1 MNCFKQQNS
10 EENPLILLNNA
21 NLNGSQP
28 GFVVNQKQNAINLQ
42 QQQQLMHL
50 NYNLNEQQL
59 LNQNS
64 DNEMYQ
70 TNPGLQM
77 PLMNNNLNNNNNYF
91 PLSQMVIIYI
101 NLFC

>member
-10 EENPLILLNNA
+10 EENPLILLNISA
-21 NLNGSQP
+21 NLKNSAFNLP
-28 GFVVNQKQNAINLQ
+28 QNHEKMVDNI
-42 QQQQLMHL
+42 
-50 NYNLNEQQL
+50 LNEQQL